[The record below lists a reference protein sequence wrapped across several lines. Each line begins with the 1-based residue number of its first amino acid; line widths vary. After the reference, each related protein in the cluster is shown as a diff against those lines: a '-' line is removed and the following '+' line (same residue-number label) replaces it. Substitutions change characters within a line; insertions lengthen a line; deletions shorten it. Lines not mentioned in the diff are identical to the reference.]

1 MENLKPINRS
11 PIRIYFGKKYYR
23 IKKYMEW
30 IFGDKNFAL
39 KKEGDLL
46 KHLVFT
52 HKSILNRE
60 LKDVDMWLQH
70 NKVKSLN
77 IATRALNKIVIRP
90 GETLSYRCLIGNTT
104 RRKGYVDGM
113 VLHYGRFTNG
123 IGGGLCQLPGLN
135 LLDDFA
141 YSIDCY

>member
-11 PIRIYFGKKYYR
+11 PVRIYFGKKYYR

-30 IFGDKNFAL
+30 IFGDQNFAL

-46 KHLVFT
+46 KHLIFT

-60 LKDVDMWLQH
+60 LKDVDMH
-70 NKVKSLN
+70 NKVKNLN
-77 IATRALNKIVIRP
+77 IATRALNKVIIRP
-90 GETLSYRCLIGNTT
+90 GETFSYWRLIGNTT
-104 RRKGYVDGM
+104 RRKGYVAGM
-113 VLHYGRFTNG
+113 VLHYGKVTTG
-123 IGGGLCQLPGLN
+123 IGGGLCQLPELN